1 MDVNSVSPVA
11 TPNAS
16 NMNNLKK
23 LSKEEFLKL
32 QGATEELYNNLH
44 KSKSGFIKIHRITGN
59 PYSISGHTEAF
70 GEGIALYVKNSSEWW
85 TTSNITYINWE
96 EGWFDT
102 LNSRYNF
109 TFKEDKNEN

>member
-1 MDVNSVSPVA
+1 
-11 TPNAS
+11 
-16 NMNNLKK
+16 MNNLKK

-32 QGATEELYNNLH
+32 QGATEELYNNFH
-44 KSKSGFIKIHRITGN
+44 KSKSGFIKIHRITGD

-70 GEGIALYVKNSSEWW
+70 GEGVSLHVLNNSEGC

-109 TFKEDKNEN
+109 TFEEDKNEN

>member
-1 MDVNSVSPVA
+1 MV

-44 KSKSGFIKIHRITGN
+44 KSKSGFIKIHRITRD

-70 GEGIALYVKNSSEWW
+70 GEEVALHVSNNSEWW

-109 TFKEDKNEN
+109 TFEEDKNEN